1 MPIIF
6 ICLLSF
12 QHALTIIN
20 NFMDLKSGFP
30 FSLIKNG
37 LLHNYA
43 SLKESGETEI
53 VILEGKDYRYYQL
66 IAHRNKIT
74 NRL

>member
-1 MPIIF
+1 
-6 ICLLSF
+6 
-12 QHALTIIN
+12 
-20 NFMDLKSGFP
+20 MDLKSGFP
-30 FSLIKNG
+30 YSLIKNG